1 MNAAWMIDRL
11 ERFPQSIV
19 ALLSGISPEDARW
32 RPGPGD
38 WSMLEIVCH
47 LVDEDLD
54 DFGTRL
60 RMTLEAPDAD
70 WPVIDPGAAAIERD
84 YRGRNLETAL
94 REFRAVRRTEVA
106 WLRTIEELDFTIE
119 ATHPRLAHPRLGSPR
134 AGDLLAAWCA
144 HDALHLRQIARRLH
158 ELTAVRSGTFDVGYA
173 GDW

>member
-1 MNAAWMIDRL
+1 MIDRL
-11 ERFPQSIV
+11 ERFPQSV
-19 ALLSGISPEDARW
+19 TALLSGVAAEDARW
-32 RPGPGD
+32 RPGPD
-38 WSMLEIVCH
+38 HWSMLEIVCH

-70 WPVIDPGAAAIERD
+70 WPRIDPVAAATERN
-84 YRGRNLETAL
+84 YRLRDLETVL

-106 WLRTIEELDFTIE
+106 WLRTIQELDFAVE
-119 ATHPRLAHPRLGSPR
+119 ATHPRLKHPSLGSLR

-144 HDALHLRQIARRLH
+144 HDALHLRQLARRLH
-158 ELTAVRSGTFDVGYA
+158 ELTAVRSGAFDVGYA